1 MYVADEI
8 SFKKTQAIGTHSA
21 LDIYLFG
28 RRHWFRLACSLSFL
42 SLRHSFPFQPAVGCL
57 IPTLFMATYLYR
69 SPTLAASAINLR
81 LAPHPTVL
89 SQDEGDGVRDFL
101 AGSGITAH
109 CPLACRNCDAYI
121 TSSKFLLSRVRPIY
135 LSDISQRARSDVTL
149 LESSIE
155 QDYRGFCG
163 KAALFREV

>member
-8 SFKKTQAIGTHSA
+8 SFKKTQALGTHSA

-28 RRHWFRLACSLSFL
+28 RRHWFRLPCSLSFFF
-42 SLRHSFPFQPAVGCL
+42 SFVTPFQPAVGCL
-57 IPTLFMATYLYR
+57 VPTLFMAADLYR

-81 LAPHPTVL
+81 LVSHPAVL
-89 SQDEGDGVRDFL
+89 AHDERDGVRDFL

-121 TSSKFLLSRVRPIY
+121 TSSQFLLSRVRSIC

-149 LESSIE
+149 L
-155 QDYRGFCG
+155 
-163 KAALFREV
+163 